1 MRKSLVLQIIFL
13 PNLAECE
20 VRKPAVENPIG
31 VVHLAVAN
39 EVNAIGGHDTILPS
53 LNLSAEATEALM
65 ERILRLQM
73 EARMSC
79 ANAHSSKISQ
89 PAKTAQ

>member
-1 MRKSLVLQIIFL
+1 VKVWQ
-13 PNLAECE
+13 
-20 VRKPAVENPIG
+20 PAIEHAAGI
-31 VVHLAVAN
+31 VHLAVAN